1 MSLVSSMSTPIR
13 ELRIMVPRKVYEKLE
28 ELEKRL
34 NVRKEDIILRALVKV
49 IEEEF
54 E

>member
-1 MSLVSSMSTPIR
+1 MSTPIR
-13 ELRIMVPRKVYEKLE
+13 ELRILVPKKVYDKLE
-28 ELEKRL
+28 DLEKRL
-34 NVRKEDIILRALVKV
+34 NVRKEDVILRALVKT